1 MKKSMKNYEFTA
13 EREIS
18 ELKLKLSYNRSKSLR
33 HNFVSKISSGVNHGT
48 NSFILVD
55 NLFRFENVFNNNL
68 T

>member
-33 HNFVSKISSGVNHGT
+33 HNFVSKISSGVKQTKKNKI
-48 NSFILVD
+48 IL
-55 NLFRFENVFNNNL
+55 
-68 T
+68 